1 MSDYW
6 VFGYGSLMW
15 RPGFRYLEA
24 VPATLQGAHRALCVA
39 SIVHRGSRSRP
50 GLVMGLDTGGSCR
63 GLAFRVAPEQA
74 GAIRNQLKKREQVT
88 LVYREAM
95 RRVKLTQG
103 ADRGREVRA
112 LCFLVDRLHPQ
123 YAGDIPLARQAWMVR
138 RAVGLSG
145 RNVDYVMSTF
155 RHLEEMGIAEP
166 KIERLVNIFEPL
178 RDTVERVPPM
188 RLQKSGR
195 EIGTLI
201 PVPRP
206 KR

>member
-15 RPGFRYLEA
+15 RPGFPYLDA
-24 VPATLQGAHRALCVA
+24 VPATLEGAHRALCVA
-39 SIVHRGSRSRP
+39 SIVHRGSRFRP

-63 GLAFRVAPEQA
+63 GLAFRVTPELA

-88 LVYREAM
+88 LVYREAI
-95 RRVKLTQG
+95 RRVKLGQG
-103 ADRGREVRA
+103 AGAGREVRA

-123 YAGDIPLARQAWMVR
+123 YAGDIPLERQAWMVR

-155 RHLEEMGIAEP
+155 RHLEEMDIVEP

-178 RDTVERVPPM
+178 RDTVDRALPAG
-188 RLQKSGR
+188 LQSPGPK
-195 EIGTLI
+195 IGTLV

>member
-15 RPGFRYLEA
+15 RPDFPYLDA
-24 VPATLQGAHRALCVA
+24 VPATLEGAHRALCVY
-39 SIVHRGSRSRP
+39 SIVHRGSRLRP
-50 GLVMGLDTGGSCR
+50 GLTMGLDIGGSCR

-74 GAIRNQLKKREQVT
+74 GAIRNRLKKREQVT
-88 LVYREAM
+88 LDYREAM
-95 RRVKLTQG
+95 RWMKLASG
-103 ADRGREVRA
+103 GLEVHA
-112 LCFLVDRLHPQ
+112 LCFVIDRRHPQ
-123 YAGDIPLARQAWMVR
+123 YAGDVPLARQAWMVR

-155 RHLEEMGIAEP
+155 RHLEEMGIEEP
-166 KIERLVNIFEPL
+166 RVERLVNILDPL
-178 RDTVERVPPM
+178 RDTVERATPVGF
-188 RLQKSGR
+188 RRHAR

>member
-15 RPGFRYLEA
+15 RPGFPHLDA
-24 VPATLQGAHRALCVA
+24 VPATLEGSHRALCVS

-50 GLVMGLDTGGSCR
+50 GLVMGLDSGGSCR
-63 GLAFRVAPEQA
+63 GLAFRVTPELA

-95 RRVKLTQG
+95 RWVKL
-103 ADRGREVRA
+103 ADRGSEVRA
-112 LCFLVDRLHPQ
+112 LCFLIDRLHPQ
-123 YAGDIPLARQAWMVR
+123 YAGDIPLQRQAWMVR

-155 RHLEEMGIAEP
+155 RHLEEMGIVEP
-166 KIERLVNIFEPL
+166 EIERLVNIFEPL
-178 RDTVERVPPM
+178 RDTIERAPRARFQQSV
-188 RLQKSGR
+188 R
-195 EIGTLI
+195 EIGTLV

>member
-15 RPGFRYLEA
+15 RPGFPHLDV

-50 GLVMGLDTGGSCR
+50 GLVMGLDTGGSCQ
-63 GLAFRVAPEQA
+63 GLAFRLAPELA

-95 RRVKLTQG
+95 RRVKL
-103 ADRGREVRA
+103 ADGGPEVRA

-123 YAGDIPLARQAWMVR
+123 YAGDIPLGHQAWIVR
-138 RAVGLSG
+138 RAIGLSG

-155 RHLEEMGIAEP
+155 RHLEEMGIVEP
-166 KIERLVNIFEPL
+166 QIERLVNIFEPL
-178 RDTVERVPPM
+178 RDAVERAPSA
-188 RLQKSGR
+188 RRQKPGG
-195 EIGTLI
+195 EIGTLA

-206 KR
+206 RR